1 MEQIFIAWGRNK
13 NLAIKVAEKLKEKGY
28 NPIVGG
34 DEKNPK
40 EKDYYLGKEVLNQI
54 KKASKAII
62 LAQQLRPNLMFEFG
76 ILFER
81 LNPASIFIFLI
92 GIKRSKFFT
101 EASDLAG
108 IRCFEVPTDKK
119 DIEERANFIV
129 EKFVE
134 NLVPTIIDPE
144 SLFSKWDD
152 WKNKFNSIKKGE
164 VKESQVVLNQV
175 ILHSLQP
182 AYYFGEINFL
192 KDFVSKLELNS
203 SLKTIIQSACEYY
216 MLTELPDARPELGEL
231 LPLKEHLDNPI
242 SIESTIKNWVELV
255 RNDFL
260 GLVYR
265 RMSESINDKKLKT
278 TYLEKS
284 MEAFMKSKDYLE
296 KIPEKRACWHL
307 WKGYIYR
314 NLGRTYCEL
323 NNREKSLEFLKE
335 SQKHRREAYS
345 AFKALNVSDIV
356 LNQIF
361 LEIKIVDLDIMRYST
376 EELEFK
382 KQKLTEIIEAL
393 KVQGKLIVRPLILWN
408 KVIVLAKD
416 VAEREANL
424 QGIYRDLEQIEN
436 HIRKLKGGS

>member
-108 IRCFEVPTDKK
+108 IRCFEVPSDKK
-119 DIEERANFIV
+119 NIEERANFIV

-134 NLVPTIIDPE
+134 NLVPTIVDPE

-192 KDFVSKLELNS
+192 KDFVSKLELDS

-216 MLTELPDARPELGEL
+216 MLTELPDSRPELGEL
-231 LPLKEHLDNPI
+231 LPLKESLDNPI
-242 SIESTIKNWVELV
+242 SIKSTIKNWVD
-255 RNDFL
+255 N
-260 GLVYR
+260 
-265 RMSESINDKKLKT
+265 
-278 TYLEKS
+278 
-284 MEAFMKSKDYLE
+284 
-296 KIPEKRACWHL
+296 
-307 WKGYIYR
+307 
-314 NLGRTYCEL
+314 
-323 NNREKSLEFLKE
+323 
-335 SQKHRREAYS
+335 
-345 AFKALNVSDIV
+345 
-356 LNQIF
+356 
-361 LEIKIVDLDIMRYST
+361 
-376 EELEFK
+376 
-382 KQKLTEIIEAL
+382 EII
-393 KVQGKLIVRPLILWN
+393 R
-408 KVIVLAKD
+408 
-416 VAEREANL
+416 
-424 QGIYRDLEQIEN
+424 
-436 HIRKLKGGS
+436 S